1 MRTFLDHALPR
12 PLQAA
17 VVACAVVVAA
27 SAWLLATGAP
37 LLTRAAIASR
47 GLPWGT
53 LVAWGGLVALWLAV
67 WLVYPP
73 RDELDEPTVKQ
84 LRRTI
89 RWGLFYAVT
98 WGFVGTWLAT
108 NWAFNFS
115 GEIWTFRGS
124 AAAGKLFWLY
134 TKVLVGLGVLFVP
147 VTFYVRFG
155 LAWQTVDDD

>member
-1 MRTFLDHALPR
+1 MRTFLDHAMPR

-17 VVACAVVVAA
+17 VLVCALVVVW
-27 SAWLLATGAP
+27 SAWLLVTGSP
-37 LLTRAAIASR
+37 LLTRVAIASR

-53 LVAWGGLVALWLAV
+53 LVAWGGLAALWLAV

-84 LRRTI
+84 LRRSI
-89 RWGLFYAVT
+89 RWGVFCALT
-98 WGFVGTWLAT
+98 WGLVGHYVAT

-115 GEIWTFRGS
+115 GEAWTFRGS
-124 AAAGKLFWLY
+124 PGASKLFWLY

-147 VTFYVRFG
+147 VSFYVRFG
-155 LAWQTVDDD
+155 LAWQTAGDD